1 VRLLRSFSPTV
12 LKPPVPRTSKR
23 GRMSPARIVLIGLVA
38 AAAGTAA
45 TVTLPA
51 FAAGQSFVVTSVS
64 NPHPDL
70 VSGGEVLIRVSP
82 AEHVDPGHVTIERN
96 GVDVTD
102 AFVLQPDGT
111 FLGLVDGL
119 LDGQNAIVARGNAKG
134 TGVPVGLSG
143 RLTVVNH
150 PITGPVFSGPQ
161 QVPFFCETQAFGL
174 PAATQPLCSAP
185 TAVSYRYRSTDG
197 TVKPLADPSV
207 TPADVALATV
217 GGRSVPYVVRL
228 EQGTIDRAVYQ
239 IAALYDGAA
248 PQPLRPDTAWNRR
261 LVYTFGGGCNGGFH
275 QGSGTGG
282 VLTDLFLSQ
291 GYAVASS
298 TLNVLDTN
306 CNTVLSAEA
315 AMMVKEHFVE
325 TYGPVAHTIGWGGS
339 GGAIQQYDIADNYPG
354 ILDGIIPG
362 VSFPDPFSTLGPV
375 TDCRLLDHYI
385 DTNAG
390 ALTPAQQRVVS
401 GFGTYSTCR
410 SWDATFANRITA
422 TDSCNPAVPVSVRW
436 NPTTNPDGVKCS
448 AAEQVVTLLGRDPA
462 TGFAR
467 SAVDNVGVQY
477 GLAALKAGQIT
488 PDQFIDLNTKIGGY
502 DYTGKIVGTRSQ
514 ADPQALTAAY
524 ADGLVLDGG
533 LGLATTPVIDQ
544 RTYVDFAGPGTDIH
558 TAQWSYVIRQRMIE
572 RGTVANQ
579 VIIETPPLPAQI
591 AAANVY
597 QLAAMDRWLTAIDA
611 DGGDQPL
618 PEKVAAA
625 KPTDLTDGCTLTDG
639 QTVHETLAYPA
650 TGTCGQAYPIFADTR
665 LVAGA
670 PLAENVLKCQLK
682 PVDFADYPVVF
693 TDGQQ
698 ERLRAAFADG
708 VCDYTRTGVAEQSP
722 AGVWQT
728 YGG

>member
-1 VRLLRSFSPTV
+1 MAVAGAV
-12 LKPPVPRTSKR
+12 AVP
-23 GRMSPARIVLIGLVA
+23 GIA
-38 AAAGTAA
+38 AAE
-45 TVTLPA
+45 
-51 FAAGQSFVVTSVS
+51 QSFVVSSVS

-70 VSGGEVLIRVSP
+70 VSGGDVLVRVSP
-82 AEHVDPGHVTIERN
+82 PAHVLPGHVTVELN
-96 GVDVTD
+96 GTDVT
-102 AFVLQPDGT
+102 ASFTVEPDGS
-111 FLGLVDGL
+111 FLGLVEGL
-119 LDGQNAIVARGNAKG
+119 RLGENLIVARGNAQG

-143 RLTVVNH
+143 SLVVVNH

-161 QVPFFCETQAFGL
+161 QLPFFCETQAFGL

-185 TAVSYRYRSTDG
+185 TVVSYQYRSTTG
-197 TVKPLADPSV
+197 GFKALADPAAP
-207 TPADVALATV
+207 PADAAHATV
-217 GGRSVPYVVRL
+217 AGRSVPYVVRV
-228 EQGTIDRAVYQ
+228 ERGTIDRAVYE
-239 IAALYDGAA
+239 IAALYDGSR
-248 PQPLRPDTAWNRR
+248 PEPSRPDSSWNRR
-261 LVYTFGGGCNGGFH
+261 LVYTFGGGCNAGFH

-282 VLTDLFLSQ
+282 VLNDLFLSQ

-298 TLNVLDTN
+298 TLNVLDNN

-315 AMMVKEHFVE
+315 AMMVKEHFIE

-354 ILDGIIPG
+354 ILDGIVPG

-375 TDCRLLDHYI
+375 TDCRLLDRYI
-385 DTNAG
+385 DANAG
-390 ALTPAQQRVVS
+390 ALSAAQQRAVS

-410 SWDATFANRITA
+410 SWDATFASRVTA
-422 TDSCNPAVPVSVRW
+422 TDSCNPAVPVEVRW

-448 AAEQVVTLLGRDPA
+448 AAEQNVTFLGRDPA

-467 SAVDNVGVQY
+467 SPVDNVGVQY
-477 GLAALKAGQIT
+477 GLAALKAGQLT

-502 DYTGKIVGTRSQ
+502 DHTGRVVGTRSH
-514 ADPQALTAAY
+514 ADPRALAAAY

-544 RTYVDFAGPGTDIH
+544 RTYVDFVGFGTDIH

-579 VIIETPPLPAQI
+579 VILETPPLPAQI

-597 QLAAMDRWLTAIDA
+597 QLDAMDRWLTAVGA
-611 DGGDQPL
+611 DGTDRPL
-618 PEKVAAA
+618 REKVTAD
-625 KPTDLTDGCTLTDG
+625 KPADLTDGCTLPSG
-639 QTVHETLAYPA
+639 QTVHQSLTYPA
-650 TGTCGQAYPIFADTR
+650 SGTCGQAYPIFADTR
-665 LVAGA
+665 LVAGE

-682 PVDFADYPVVF
+682 PVDFADYPVTF
-693 TDGQQ
+693 TADQQ
-698 ERLRAAFADG
+698 ERLRAAFPDG
-708 VCDYTRTGVAEQSP
+708 VCDYTRPGVAQQRP